1 MSLVKFHSKKNNVM
15 SILGALILALLI
27 SLLFSPGYRRGAYA
41 PLLIFFFIL
50 FMAGIASQY
59 WIPPFGPVWYGV
71 SWIPMLFIIL
81 IFTLLFAA
89 PSPYERR
96 SITKTND
103 EKQAASTASAAIS
116 IYVWLIF
123 IILFI
128 AILVGHFR
136 IPAS

>member
-1 MSLVKFHSKKNNVM
+1 M
-15 SILGALILALLI
+15 SIFGAFILALLI
-27 SLLFSPGYRRGAYA
+27 SFLFSPGYRKGSYA
-41 PLLIFFFIL
+41 PLMIFFFML

-71 SWIPMLFIIL
+71 SWTPMLFIIL
-81 IFTLLFAA
+81 IFTFLFAA

-96 SITKTND
+96 IITKTND
-103 EKQAASTASAAIS
+103 EKQAASAVASFMS

-123 IILFI
+123 IILFM

-136 IPAS
+136 IL

>member
-1 MSLVKFHSKKNNVM
+1 MSLVKFHSKKNNAM

-27 SLLFSPGYRRGAYA
+27 SLLFSPGYRRGSYA

-81 IFTLLFAA
+81 IFTFLFAA

-103 EKQAASTASAAIS
+103 EKQAASAAAAAIS

-123 IILFI
+123 IILVI